1 MLQEKKSTEN
11 DAFEAASANV
21 MGPRE
26 KISQLLDFG
35 GMQLKILNLRKEKPL
50 KKSDF

>member
-11 DAFEAASANV
+11 DAFEAASASV
-21 MGPRE
+21 IGPIE

-35 GMQLKILNLRKEKPL
+35 RCSWKSWTYEK
-50 KKSDF
+50 KNF